1 MLPHTSMQY
10 VKYGYTKAWYRSRSD
25 FLFRYFLALIIIPI
39 PFEIL
44 FLMYDT
50 CRENDSL
57 SSIITPKNFVKVTR
71 FKAISHNEMFT
82 LFCFSRAL

>member
-1 MLPHTSMQY
+1 M
-10 VKYGYTKAWYRSRSD
+10 
-25 FLFRYFLALIIIPI
+25 PI
-39 PFEIL
+39 LFEII

-50 CRENDSL
+50 CRENDNL

-71 FKAISHNEMFT
+71 FKDISHNEMLT